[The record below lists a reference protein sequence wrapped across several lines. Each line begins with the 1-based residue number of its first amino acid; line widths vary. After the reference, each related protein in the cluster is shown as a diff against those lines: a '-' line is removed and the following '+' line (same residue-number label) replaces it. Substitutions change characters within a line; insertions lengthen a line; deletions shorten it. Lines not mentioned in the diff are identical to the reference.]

1 MNAVLRTRAFAERDS
16 PASIR
21 RMKYLPVVFL
31 LVACGSKSPAPANPE
46 PTPPVT
52 TPEANEKA
60 PPPLPDKPFEDLD
73 HDQRAQFM
81 KEKVVPAMDPIFKNH
96 DAKKYAEFGCT
107 TCHGEQA
114 KQGHFD
120 MPNPGLPK
128 LLFKDKAAMAKFKKE
143 DLEWM
148 SKEVKP
154 TMAKLLSQP
163 EFTPD
168 SPKGFGCQNC
178 HTTE

>member
-1 MNAVLRTRAFAERDS
+1 
-16 PASIR
+16 
-21 RMKYLPVVFL
+21 MKYLSLVLF
-31 LVACGSKSPAPANPE
+31 LVACGSKSPTPAE
-46 PTPPVT
+46 PSEPQAAALVT
-52 TPEANEKA
+52 EKPKETA

-73 HDQRAQFM
+73 QDQRAQFM
-81 KEKVVPAMDPIFKNH
+81 KEKVVPAMEPIFKNH
-96 DAKKYAEFGCT
+96 DAKKYAEFGCV

-120 MPNPGLPK
+120 MPNPDLPK

-143 DLEWM
+143 DMEWM
-148 SKEVKP
+148 AKEVKP
-154 TMAKLLSQP
+154 TMAKLLSEP

-168 SPKGFGCQNC
+168 NPKGFGCQNC

>member
-1 MNAVLRTRAFAERDS
+1 MLVFACTTERDR
-16 PASIR
+16 PAGDPPTGVHPSGILDETSENFHGKELAR
-21 RMKYLPVVFL
+21 RGYDLALCASCHGDDFKGGKAGAPCTTCHTEGPT
-31 LVACGSKSPAPANPE
+31 AC
-46 PTPPVT
+46 V
-52 TPEANEKA
+52 
-60 PPPLPDKPFEDLD
+60 
-73 HDQRAQFM
+73 
-81 KEKVVPAMDPIFKNH
+81 
-96 DAKKYAEFGCT
+96 

-120 MPNPGLPK
+120 MPSPDLPK

-148 SKEVKP
+148 AKEVKP

-168 SPKGFGCQNC
+168 NPKGIGCQNC

>member
-1 MNAVLRTRAFAERDS
+1 MKYF
-16 PASIR
+16 ASI
-21 RMKYLPVVFL
+21 LFVA
-31 LVACGSKSPAPANPE
+31 ACGSKSPAP
-46 PTPPVT
+46 T
-52 TPEANEKA
+52 TPAPETTATTETTPAEKGP
-60 PPPLPDKPFEDLD
+60 PPPLPDKPFDDLD
-73 HDQRAQFM
+73 QDQRAQFM
-81 KEKVVPAMDPIFKNH
+81 KEKVVPAMEPIFKNH
-96 DAKKYAEFGCT
+96 DAKKFAEFGCT

-120 MPNPGLPK
+120 MPNPDLPK

-154 TMAKLLSQP
+154 TMAKLLSMP
-163 EFTPD
+163 ELTPD
-168 SPKGFGCQNC
+168 NPKGFGCQSC